1 MRSAGDELLKA
12 GIELKVRIFVTVD
25 QEFVEEAAYGGEE
38 GKGSSAE
45 TCHCKGECSCIS
57 KSPEIATRTEPK
69 ILQPREETEIQSF
82 SKEAVD
88 EKSKDQHTSY

>member
-1 MRSAGDELLKA
+1 VHARDELLKA
-12 GIELKVRIFVTVD
+12 GIELKVRIFVTGD

-45 TCHCKGECSCIS
+45 TCHCERKCSCIS
-57 KSPEIATRTEPK
+57 NFPEIAPSTKPK
-69 ILQPREETEIQSF
+69 ILQPREETETQSF

-88 EKSKDQHTSY
+88 EKSKDQPTSY